1 MMKRLFIFVFSLL
14 VLLDSA
20 HATTVRRLSFDE
32 LVAKAEMIVAG
43 QVTDSTTYRTSD
55 GKLILTSYTV
65 QVGENIKGKAPA
77 TMTVTTIGGKLGNT
91 ILRVSGMPQFQTGE
105 SAVLFLEK
113 SGAYTTV
120 VGLNQGKFS
129 ISKGEISNTFTGLS
143 FPDGNA
149 ATPLKMPMAMPSLL
163 VGRDVMIYAENNT
176 GRTYKLGYTAAVNA
190 CGAIFFGY
198 AFWRWKRLKEALKR

>member
-32 LVAKAEMIVAG
+32 LVAKAQMIVAG

-149 ATPLKMPMAMPSLL
+149 ATPLKMP
-163 VGRDVMIYAENNT
+163 VDEFKRQI
-176 GRTYKLGYTAAVNA
+176 KLRIT
-190 CGAIFFGY
+190 
-198 AFWRWKRLKEALKR
+198 R

>member
-1 MMKRLFIFVFSLL
+1 MKRILIFVFLL
-14 VLLDSA
+14 FVFLDSS

-43 QVTDSTTYRTSD
+43 EVTGSRTYRTGD

-65 QVGENIKGKAPA
+65 QVGESIKGKAPG
-77 TMTVTTIGGKLGNT
+77 TLTVTTVGGKVGNT
-91 ILRVSGMPQFQTGE
+91 VLHVSGMPQFQTGE
-105 SAVLFLEK
+105 NTVLFLER

-129 ISKGEISNTFTGLS
+129 ISNGEVSNTINGLS

-149 ATPLKMPMAMPSLL
+149 AKPLKMP
-163 VGRDVMIYAENNT
+163 VDEFKRQI
-176 GRTYKLGYTAAVNA
+176 KLRIT
-190 CGAIFFGY
+190 
-198 AFWRWKRLKEALKR
+198 K